1 MLKLAKTNQQQ
12 CYKRKKVI
20 IIFQITSLVLTP
32 SVFLYAPKELMPKE
46 DRGAFFVIIKAPES
60 SGFEYTSSK
69 SEEIESFLLPEV
81 GKGEYR
87 RLLLRVPGFGKSS
100 TQVNSGFIIV
110 LLEHWD
116 NRKRDGQRIMME
128 SFRKISKVPGVLA
141 FPVMPQGIRTGGV
154 QKPVQ
159 FVLLG
164 NTYAVS
170 YTHLTLPTKRI
181 V

>member
-1 MLKLAKTNQQQ
+1 
-12 CYKRKKVI
+12 
-20 IIFQITSLVLTP
+20 
-32 SVFLYAPKELMPKE
+32 MPKE

-69 SEEIESFLLPEV
+69 SEEIEGFLLPEV

-164 NTYAVS
+164 NTCLL
-170 YTHLTLPTKRI
+170 YTSPSPRDMRRSRMPSSA
-181 V
+181 